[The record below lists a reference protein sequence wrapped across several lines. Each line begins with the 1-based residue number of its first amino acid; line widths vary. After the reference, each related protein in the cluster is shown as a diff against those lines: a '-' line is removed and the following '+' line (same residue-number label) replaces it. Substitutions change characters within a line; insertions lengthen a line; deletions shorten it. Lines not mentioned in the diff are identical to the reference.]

1 LRFVRQVPSEADVRN
16 TPRNRWRNLMRT
28 HIAVLLSVLMLCSTP
43 VRAESQRN
51 LPTSGKNTAR
61 VSADSLGALLL
72 NRKVELMTKD
82 GTYLKGKVIAADT
95 QSIRVRVKEAEP
107 ANRVSGRE
115 ATVRS
120 TDISVVHMKKAGSP
134 ALAIVFGIVGAFA
147 AGGPVAAGTDPD
159 AYDKG
164 AQNALVFSAMGLGA
178 TGGVL
183 LGRRLARKTVIVNV
197 EPGP

>member
-1 LRFVRQVPSEADVRN
+1 LRTVKEVAGRGGNGERALH
-16 TPRNRWRNLMRT
+16 RWRNLMRT
-28 HIAVLLSVLMLCSTP
+28 QIAVLLSVLLFCSTP

-51 LPTSGKNTAR
+51 LPTSGKNTVR
-61 VSADSLGALLL
+61 VTADSLGALLL
-72 NRKVELMTKD
+72 NRKLELMTKD

-95 QSIRVRVKEAEP
+95 NSITIRVDEAEP
-107 ANRVSGRE
+107 ASRISGRE

-134 ALAIVFGIVGAFA
+134 ALPIVLGIVGAFA
-147 AGGPVAAGTDPD
+147 AGGPVAGMTDPD
-159 AYDKG
+159 ASDKG

-178 TGGVL
+178 TGGLL